1 MLWPNEFPVCYDW
14 QCELLCRGFVL
25 FIRLCQMCA
34 CMQTNEHWNE
44 HSISFY
50 VSVCV
55 SVYLCLCLK
64 ERWREFYCCC
74 RFDFVCIHQ
83 MTHTMR
89 IMPWNDGV
97 AQKSGAFLFISKS
110 VYFTTWLG
118 CSLAY
123 SLARSILWCVGCYA
137 CVLFVLVN
145 STNLYIFMNTFLP
158 SIDFRFGGRK

>member
-97 AQKSGAFLFISKS
+97 AQKSGAFLFISKAKRIFHN
-110 VYFTTWLG
+110 VIGVFAGLFA
-118 CSLAY
+118 CSLNFMVCWM
-123 SLARSILWCVGCYA
+123 LRLC
-137 CVLFVLVN
+137 FVC
-145 STNLYIFMNTFLP
+145 SSKQHQFIHIYEHFSPF
-158 SIDFRFGGRK
+158 D